1 MNFLVKYLVT
11 AAVLAAAV
19 WFGVPEIKARL
30 ESQSAPA
37 PVSAPTVTTAT
48 VLASASDAP
57 RGSVPAA
64 QPVQPPVVPD
74 TIAETAPQT
83 SVPSPAPQTAA
94 ATETTVV
101 ETPATPPE
109 PTPVKTGPVYNWGVL
124 AEEAQAYNEEGKPR
138 VKLPA
143 GTVIEKTG
151 ERDSSSGRL
160 LVCRVLN
167 NRRWERGFMV
177 KASSAVMFDC
187 AYEEAP
193 KDARTKITRYFTLKG
208 LIATRTAA
216 LREEHVKRNPYFS
229 AYQRAAKEYN
239 EFKDRAKDLTAQRD
253 AAQGATRTQLASQL
267 ERMKSEEVQLRA
279 ALEKAEAPY
288 KKWKAEHGDGMMDI
302 MNDEQIGQWNDEIDE
317 LHQDVSDYIPDL

>member
-1 MNFLVKYLVT
+1 MMNFLVKYLAT
-11 AAVLAAAV
+11 AALLAVAG
-19 WFGVPEIKARL
+19 WIGVPMLKTHL
-30 ESQSAPA
+30 ENAGKPPLA
-37 PVSAPTVTTAT
+37 TTSAT
-48 VLASASDAP
+48 VAARAAEPKRQDAP
-57 RGSVPAA
+57 NAQHA
-64 QPVQPPVVPD
+64 QPTEPPASV
-74 TIAETAPQT
+74 AETVPQT
-83 SVPSPAPQTAA
+83 PVPSPAPQTASA
-94 ATETTVV
+94 PEPTIV
-101 ETPATPPE
+101 ETPAPPPE

-151 ERDSSSGRL
+151 ERDSSGGRL

-187 AYEEAP
+187 PYEEAP

-208 LIATRTAA
+208 FIATRTAA

-229 AYQRAAKEYN
+229 AYQKAAKEYN
-239 EFKDRAKDLTAQRD
+239 EFKDKAKELTTQRD
-253 AAQGATRTQLASQL
+253 AAQGAARTQLASQL

-279 ALEKAEAPY
+279 AFEKAEAPY
-288 KKWKAEHGDGMMDI
+288 KKWKAEHGDGAMDI

>member
-1 MNFLVKYLVT
+1 MMNFLVKYLAT
-11 AAVLAAAV
+11 AALLAAAV
-19 WFGVPEIKARL
+19 WFGIPMLKTQL
-30 ESQSAPA
+30 ENADKQPLA
-37 PVSAPTVTTAT
+37 TTSAT
-48 VLASASDAP
+48 VAP
-57 RGSVPAA
+57 RAA
-64 QPVQPPVVPD
+64 EPRRPD
-74 TIAETAPQT
+74 TGLQTSDSELRTPDSAETVPQT
-83 SVPSPAPQTAA
+83 PVPSPAPQTASA
-94 ATETTVV
+94 SAQTIV
-101 ETPATPPE
+101 ETPAPTPA

-124 AEEAQAYNEEGKPR
+124 AEETQAYTEEGKPR

-187 AYEEAP
+187 PYEEAP

-208 LIATRTAA
+208 FIATRTAT
-216 LREEHVKRNPYFS
+216 LREELVKRNPYFS
-229 AYQRAAKEYN
+229 AYQKAAKEYN
-239 EFKDRAKDLTAQRD
+239 EFKDRAKELTAQRD
-253 AAQGATRTQLASQL
+253 AAQGAARSQLASQL

-279 ALEKAEAPY
+279 AFEKAEAPY
-288 KKWKAEHGDGMMDI
+288 KKWKTEHGDGVMDI